1 MWRAAHLELFQAAQE
16 LVLHLVYIGA
26 QEGAYLG
33 DGPPKGPP
41 QLHELAQALLQ
52 GGGELQQAQR
62 VACRGCVKD
71 DAVIVHCLHLR
82 IRKALM

>member
-1 MWRAAHLELFQAAQE
+1 MWRAPYLELFQAAQE
-16 LVLHLVYIGA
+16 LVLHLIYVGA

-33 DGPPKGPP
+33 DGSSKGPP

-52 GGGELQQAQR
+52 GGRELQQAQR

-71 DAVIVHCLHLR
+71 YAVIVHCLDLR
-82 IRKALM
+82 MHTASV